1 MSNLSTSTT
10 MSPALARGVG
20 PLPIAELLAEFAKAH
35 GRTLSPRGRRT
46 VEEVIDCLSD
56 YLRDNGVALL
66 AKTGRAGVVTLAG
79 LGAWIDAF
87 ERDELVEA
95 LDGERD
101 KLRTADTAIRALSR
115 YLAKALG

>member
-1 MSNLSTSTT
+1 MPNLSTSTT
-10 MSPALARGVG
+10 MSPPVARGLG
-20 PLPIAELLAEFAKAH
+20 PLPIAELLEDFSKAH

-46 VEEVIDCLSD
+46 VEEVLDCLGQ
-56 YLRDNGVALL
+56 YLDEHGVTLL
-66 AKTGRAGVVTLAG
+66 AKTGRTGVVSLAG
-79 LGAWIDAF
+79 LSAWIDAF

-101 KLRTADTAIRALSR
+101 KLRVADTAIRALSR